1 MSVLLASEIQHLE
14 PKRPVTKTPMGA
26 EKNKNNPTNSPEKPS
41 VSSQRPGT
49 GKPSNSEAVW
59 KRCTLAQHHRK
70 SMRLPTPDGG
80 RGAPRRCLR
89 AGARDGSGEL
99 GPSLVVIGP
108 RPVVWVESRDPP
120 HCPQEL
126 GRPSQQGV
134 RETPQGTPLPPLPG
148 SRQEPSSPQVSARR
162 PRLLPPTVR
171 RRCPHPGGEPAK
183 KDGSRESCV
192 SRHIKVPCHT
202 RNISNRMEKK
212 KKPCKSQEERNVRI
226 I

>member
-70 SMRLPTPDGG
+70 SMRFPTPDGG

-99 GPSLVVIGP
+99 GPSLVVMRPPPRGVGGESGP
-108 RPVVWVESRDPP
+108 SPLPTGAWPPLAARCQGDPAGNP
-120 HCPQEL
+120 APAPARQSPGAL
-126 GRPSQQGV
+126 LTAGV
-134 RETPQGTPLPPLPG
+134 SEETPTSTPDSKEALPP
-148 SRQEPSSPQVSARR
+148 
-162 PRLLPPTVR
+162 PRGR
-171 RRCPHPGGEPAK
+171 A
-183 KDGSRESCV
+183 S
-192 SRHIKVPCHT
+192 
-202 RNISNRMEKK
+202 
-212 KKPCKSQEERNVRI
+212 
-226 I
+226 